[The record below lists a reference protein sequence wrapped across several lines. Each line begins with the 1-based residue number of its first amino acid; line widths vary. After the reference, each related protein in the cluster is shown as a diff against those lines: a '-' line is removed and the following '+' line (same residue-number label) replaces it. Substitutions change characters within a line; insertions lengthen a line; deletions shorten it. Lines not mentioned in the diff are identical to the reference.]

1 MYNTYGLCKCP
12 KCGDFME
19 FHMTY
24 NCGQPSI
31 FYTCSCGFDTRN
43 NYTIYS
49 NKTTLNKT
57 SQYSA
62 TTVLY

>member
-1 MYNTYGLCKCP
+1 MYNEYGLCKCP

-43 NYTIYS
+43 CYTIPN
-49 NKTTLNKT
+49 NKIIPYNTTNST
-57 SQYSA
+57 I
-62 TTVLY
+62 LY